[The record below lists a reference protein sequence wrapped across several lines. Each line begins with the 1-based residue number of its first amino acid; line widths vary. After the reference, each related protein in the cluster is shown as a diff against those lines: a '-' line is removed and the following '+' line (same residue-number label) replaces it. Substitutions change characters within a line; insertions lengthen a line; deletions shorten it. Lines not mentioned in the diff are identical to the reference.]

1 LSLIVSL
8 RRVTDLLLDTL
19 EKVNLDARTL
29 VHLLDERPSV
39 VRVLMD
45 GETEGLPMERMVD
58 YLERLH
64 ERR

>member
-45 GETEGLPMERMVD
+45 GDTEGPND
-58 YLERLH
+58 GDDD
-64 ERR
+64 